1 MVSLLSERQKSELT
15 KGYILVSIIKQKY
28 LKIMA
33 DQASL
38 MEQFIADKK
47 FINTETKD
55 DIVAQFKGK
64 NLSVTEYS
72 GDNIGLLLNSIK
84 EEGYEYVILE
94 VASSDYHLEQLNS
107 LMQCIQKRCTN
118 DANFITSISEKS
130 DGSIIC
136 TCIKTCVP
144 LMEFSKENPSPLE
157 EDLHKLLDMM
167 GCHTGRQ
174 LLYSHHSYHI
184 QSLKLKQWKQ
194 YHKDADSEIM
204 AAVDQML
211 SCLTAEKY
219 HQHIKATFYN
229 KSLNDVDQSC

>member
-1 MVSLLSERQKSELT
+1 MKGTQQRNRFMSMSTIKIQKFMITVDQPILLEK
-15 KGYILVSIIKQKY
+15 LV
-28 LKIMA
+28 
-33 DQASL
+33 
-38 MEQFIADKK
+38 ADKE
-47 FINTETKD
+47 FIYTENKE

-94 VASSDYHLEQLNS
+94 VASDYHLEQLHS
-107 LMQCIQKRCTN
+107 LMQCIQKSCTN

-130 DGSIIC
+130 DGSILC
-136 TCIKTCVP
+136 TCIKTCAP
-144 LMEFSKENPSPLE
+144 LMGFSKEHPSPLE

-167 GCHTGRQ
+167 GCYTGRQ
-174 LLYSHHSYHI
+174 LLYSHHSYHM

-194 YHKDADSEIM
+194 DHKDADSEIM
-204 AAVDQML
+204 AAIDQML

-219 HQHIKATFYN
+219 RQHIKESFYN
-229 KSLNDVDQSC
+229 KSLNGVDQSC